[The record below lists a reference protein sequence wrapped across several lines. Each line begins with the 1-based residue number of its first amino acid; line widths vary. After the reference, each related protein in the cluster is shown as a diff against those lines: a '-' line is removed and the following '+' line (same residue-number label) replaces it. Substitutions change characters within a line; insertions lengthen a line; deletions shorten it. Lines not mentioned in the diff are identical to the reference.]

1 MTGLV
6 QVQLDL
12 SNPQSHLVHVRLEIS
27 SPQAQQQVSLPGWTP
42 GSYLI
47 RDYVKQLEG
56 FKAVQQD
63 LERSVRRSDPSTW
76 QIDCDPSAGP
86 LALTYSV
93 MATELTVRT
102 CHLDQ
107 DHGFFALAALV
118 LEVAGQ
124 RWSPHRLTCVLP
136 NGWNAFVPLPRE
148 ATGSWLATTF
158 DQLIDSPIEAGP
170 HQSHPFEVLGVPHR
184 WVTWF
189 SDPACAAWFAA
200 RYPTFFEDVQQVC
213 LACCRLMGEPRPA
226 SSDYLFVLHLLDE
239 GYGGLEHDDSTV
251 LVYGRRNLETSSGYR
266 KLLQLVAHEY
276 FHQWNVRRLTPR
288 ELRPVEYKRA
298 SVIPT
303 LWFAEGVTSYFDQ
316 LLPLTAG
323 LSTPQDYFSDLGED
337 LSRYMLTPG
346 RQVQTLRESSEEAW
360 VKLYKADAYS
370 ASSQVSYYLKGAVVA
385 LCLDLEL
392 RRHQSSLSAVVQQL
406 WRSHGRHGRGYGE
419 SDLLEAFERQV
430 AGLAGH
436 LEQWLTDVDD
446 PDCSGYLLD
455 VGLALEPEMSSAPWT
470 GMTTG
475 LKDGRLVVQRVLR
488 HSPAERAGLM
498 VGDELIGLAGQRLA
512 KPEDVSTYLR
522 AGVAQPL
529 LMARRSSLRELELCS
544 DPPQPKRYKLE
555 PVANPTPAQQ
565 AAQEAWLQQ
574 RVG

>member
-1 MTGLV
+1 
-6 QVQLDL
+6 
-12 SNPQSHLVHVRLEIS
+12 
-27 SPQAQQQVSLPGWTP
+27 
-42 GSYLI
+42 
-47 RDYVKQLEG
+47 
-56 FKAVQQD
+56 
-63 LERSVRRSDPSTW
+63 
-76 QIDCDPSAGP
+76 
-86 LALTYSV
+86 
-93 MATELTVRT
+93 
-102 CHLDQ
+102 
-107 DHGFFALAALV
+107 
-118 LEVAGQ
+118 
-124 RWSPHRLTCVLP
+124 
-136 NGWNAFVPLPRE
+136 
-148 ATGSWLATTF
+148 
-158 DQLIDSPIEAGP
+158 
-170 HQSHPFEVLGVPHR
+170 
-184 WVTWF
+184 
-189 SDPACAAWFAA
+189 
-200 RYPTFFEDVQQVC
+200 
-213 LACCRLMGEPRPA
+213 MGEPRPA

-288 ELRPVEYKRA
+288 ELRPVDYNRA

-337 LSRYMLTPG
+337 LSRYLLTPG

-392 RRHQSSLSAVVQQL
+392 RRHQSTLSAVVQQL

-419 SDLLEAFERQV
+419 SDLLEAFEGQV
-430 AGLAGH
+430 TGLAGR

-455 VGLALEPEMSSAPWT
+455 VGLALEPEMSSDPWT

-512 KPEDVSTYLR
+512 KPEDVPTHLR

-529 LMARRSSLRELELCS
+529 LMARRSSLRELQLCS

-555 PVANPTPAQQ
+555 PVANPTTAQQ